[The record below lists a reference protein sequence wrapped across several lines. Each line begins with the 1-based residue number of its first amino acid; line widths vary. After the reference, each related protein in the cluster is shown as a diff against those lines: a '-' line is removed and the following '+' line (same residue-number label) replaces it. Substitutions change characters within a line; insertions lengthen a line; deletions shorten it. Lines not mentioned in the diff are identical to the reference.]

1 MDKELGEFVGK
12 GFAMLRDRLKAVEAQ
27 KATAAFV
34 DYEQIRSMIPEPV
47 PGKDA
52 VVDYEQIRLMIPD
65 PVPGKDAVVDYV
77 KIKAM
82 IPAPIAGADA
92 VVDYEKIRLMIPD
105 PVKGDDGVV
114 DYDKIEAMIPDPVPG
129 KDAVVDY
136 EKIRDMI
143 PPPKKPKDG
152 EDGNG
157 IDTLEINSR
166 GHLIVTFDDGSKKDV
181 GKVRGR
187 DGDSGGGGSLRPQPA
202 SEILAGLIALG
213 TQAEVD
219 AGTVANKAVTP
230 KTLRDSN
237 VARVFIGDVDI
248 AIGETTLVH
257 GLNLS
262 NKNAYTVS
270 AKINNSSVNLDVD
283 SVDVNTIKLTSLVA
297 ATGVSITVIGA

>member
-27 KATAAFV
+27 KATNGI
-34 DYEQIRSMIPEPV
+34 DGQD
-47 PGKDA
+47 GKDGTNGT
-52 VVDYEQIRLMIPD
+52 D
-65 PVPGKDAVVDYV
+65 GKDGNNGNDGSNGLDGINGNDGTNGIDGQRG
-77 KIKAM
+77 IKGDEGET
-82 IPAPIAGADA
+82 IRGEKGDQGKTGKAGEVGPKGKDGTNGTDGTDGQT
-92 VVDYEKIRLMIPD
+92 VEGKD
-105 PVKGDDGVV
+105 GDDGEGIASAKV
-114 DYDKIEAMIPDPVPG
+114 D
-129 KDAVVDY
+129 
-136 EKIRDMI
+136 
-143 PPPKKPKDG
+143 
-152 EDGNG
+152 
-157 IDTLEINSR
+157 TR
-166 GHLIVTFDDGSKKDV
+166 GHLIVTLDSGRKIDA
-181 GKVRGR
+181 GKVKGR

-219 AGTVANKAVTP
+219 AGTVENKAVTP